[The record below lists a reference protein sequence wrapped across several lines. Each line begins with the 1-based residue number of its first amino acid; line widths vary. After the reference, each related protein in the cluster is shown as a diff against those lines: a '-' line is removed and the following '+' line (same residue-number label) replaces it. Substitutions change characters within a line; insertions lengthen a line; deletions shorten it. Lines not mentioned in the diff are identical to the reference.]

1 MSRSNMEM
9 DSSFNGGSRLHVGRE
24 RGGEEE
30 DDMRSNPEYTE
41 RGLISQ
47 VRRESLLSD
56 NGSHRRLLQTT
67 PTSDVDYPSFPYRSD
82 SYHDDRR
89 ASSQSE
95 VTVSNTQIQNINDST
110 FTEVLYTQATP
121 PTFSASQP
129 TPAPETNFYDQIR
142 LDATRV
148 GHTSPRRIQQQQ
160 PHQSS
165 TLPRCP
171 PTSPKYETPS
181 PPQARGRMMSS
192 PSVAVPSP
200 LPYSLPVSSQGE
212 LNRVGMVGPAPRPS
226 QRMQRATSVPSDHH
240 RLHQAMRPGQHR
252 SSVATTKLPAVKEK
266 VTSPPQADWFEGDYA
281 DIVTPTPVSDY
292 ASSSVSGRSLDRP
305 TRRENGRG
313 VVIPPT
319 SQGEVRYEV
328 WRKQ

>member
-9 DSSFNGGSRLHVGRE
+9 DSSFNGGSRLHVDRE
-24 RGGEEE
+24 RGGED
-30 DDMRSNPEYTE
+30 DDMRSNPEYMQ
-41 RGLISQ
+41 RGLINEI
-47 VRRESLLSD
+47 RRESLLSD

-67 PTSDVDYPSFPYRSD
+67 PTSDVDYPGFPYRSD

-200 LPYSLPVSSQGE
+200 VPYSLPVSSQGE
-212 LNRVGMVGPAPRPS
+212 LNKVGRVGPVPRPS

-240 RLHQAMRPGQHR
+240 RLHQAMKVGQHR

-281 DIVTPTPVSDY
+281 DIVTPTPVNDY

-305 TRRENGRG
+305 IRRENGRD
-313 VVIPPT
+313 VVVPPT
-319 SQGEVRYEV
+319 SQGVVRYEV
-328 WRKQ
+328 